1 MHIANVFFGRLS
13 NPGKLEKIDFEDETQ
28 ETFGVGKIEDFR
40 QNQLIDLYACV
51 ECGRCTN
58 MCPATGTGK
67 MLSPMDLILKLRDHL
82 TDKGVAVTSKAP
94 WVPVVAF
101 NNTQG
106 NQLAMMAAGKGQQES
121 ASTTLAYDPSLIGDV
136 ITEEEIWACTTCRN
150 CEDQCP
156 VMNEHVDKIID
167 LRRYLVL
174 TEGKMDAE
182 AQRAMTNIERQGNPW
197 G

>member
-1 MHIANVFFGRLS
+1 MQEANVFFGRLS

-82 TDKGVAVTSKAP
+82 TDKER
-94 WVPVVAF
+94 
-101 NNTQG
+101 G
-106 NQLAMMAAGKGQQES
+106 NIK
-121 ASTTLAYDPSLIGDV
+121 STVGSSSCL
-136 ITEEEIWACTTCRN
+136 
-150 CEDQCP
+150 Q
-156 VMNEHVDKIID
+156 
-167 LRRYLVL
+167 
-174 TEGKMDAE
+174 
-182 AQRAMTNIERQGNPW
+182 
-197 G
+197 

>member
-1 MHIANVFFGRLS
+1 MHGPANVFFGRLS

-82 TDKGVAVTSKAP
+82 TDKGVM
-94 WVPVVAF
+94 
-101 NNTQG
+101 G
-106 NQLAMMAAGKGQQES
+106 NIK
-121 ASTTLAYDPSLIGDV
+121 STVGSSSCL
-136 ITEEEIWACTTCRN
+136 
-150 CEDQCP
+150 Q
-156 VMNEHVDKIID
+156 
-167 LRRYLVL
+167 
-174 TEGKMDAE
+174 
-182 AQRAMTNIERQGNPW
+182 
-197 G
+197 

>member
-1 MHIANVFFGRLS
+1 MHLLILLTFLVYVPQSKHAHLIAGPANVFFGRLS

-82 TDKGVAVTSKAP
+82 TDKGAAVTSKAP

-121 ASTTLAYDPSLIGDV
+121 AATTLAYDPSLIGDV
-136 ITEEEIWACTTCRN
+136 ITEEEIWACTTC
-150 CEDQCP
+150 
-156 VMNEHVDKIID
+156 
-167 LRRYLVL
+167 
-174 TEGKMDAE
+174 
-182 AQRAMTNIERQGNPW
+182 
-197 G
+197 

>member
-1 MHIANVFFGRLS
+1 MFYFSWWVHLLILLTFLVYVPQSKHAHLIAGSANVFFGRLS

-51 ECGRCTN
+51 ECSSCTN

-82 TDKGVAVTSKAP
+82 TDKGAAVTSKAP

-106 NQLAMMAAGKGQQES
+106 NQLAMMAAEKDNKNQRLQR
-121 ASTTLAYDPSLIGDV
+121 SLTIRV
-136 ITEEEIWACTTCRN
+136 
-150 CEDQCP
+150 
-156 VMNEHVDKIID
+156 
-167 LRRYLVL
+167 
-174 TEGKMDAE
+174 
-182 AQRAMTNIERQGNPW
+182 
-197 G
+197 

>member
-1 MHIANVFFGRLS
+1 MLDQLTFSSVVFQIR
-13 NPGKLEKIDFEDETQ
+13 KLEKIDFEDETQ

-82 TDKGVAVTSKAP
+82 TDKGAAVTSKAP

-106 NQLAMMAAGKGQQES
+106 NQLAMMAAGKGNKNQRLQH
-121 ASTTLAYDPSLIGDV
+121 SLTIQV
-136 ITEEEIWACTTCRN
+136 
-150 CEDQCP
+150 
-156 VMNEHVDKIID
+156 
-167 LRRYLVL
+167 
-174 TEGKMDAE
+174 
-182 AQRAMTNIERQGNPW
+182 
-197 G
+197 

>member
-1 MHIANVFFGRLS
+1 MGAFTNFVNVLVYVPQSKHAHLIAGPANVFFGRLS

-82 TDKGVAVTSKAP
+82 TDKGA
-94 WVPVVAF
+94 
-101 NNTQG
+101 
-106 NQLAMMAAGKGQQES
+106 
-121 ASTTLAYDPSLIGDV
+121 
-136 ITEEEIWACTTCRN
+136 R
-150 CEDQCP
+150 
-156 VMNEHVDKIID
+156 
-167 LRRYLVL
+167 
-174 TEGKMDAE
+174 
-182 AQRAMTNIERQGNPW
+182 
-197 G
+197 